1 MQLPAGSA
9 EPAGAARRARLKAA
23 ALPGSSG
30 GGTNGRRITPHGRQK
45 LPEHLPVERIALRRS
60 APFTSAASG
69 WLALAV
75 HNERRR
81 EVPLSKMLE
90 ATDDNDR

>member
-9 EPAGAARRARLKAA
+9 EPPGAARQARLKAA

-30 GGTNGRRITPHGRQK
+30 DDGRRSTPHGRQK
-45 LPEHLPVERIALRRS
+45 LPERLPVERIALRRS
-60 APFTSAASG
+60 APFTSAASR

-81 EVPLSKMLE
+81 EAPLSKMLE
-90 ATDDNDR
+90 ATDENDR